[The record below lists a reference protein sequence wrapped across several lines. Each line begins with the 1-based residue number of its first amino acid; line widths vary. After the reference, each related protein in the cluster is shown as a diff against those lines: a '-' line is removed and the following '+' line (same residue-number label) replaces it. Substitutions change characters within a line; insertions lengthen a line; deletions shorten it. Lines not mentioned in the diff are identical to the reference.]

1 MTTFT
6 KKPELLCPAGNMEKL
21 ETALIYG
28 ADAVYFGAG
37 NLNLRSQGAGFSWDE
52 LPEALKKISDAGAS
66 SYFCLNAYPREK
78 DLDLVRAD
86 LDRLAACTPDALI
99 VADPGV
105 AFLARKALPDI
116 DLHISTQANT
126 GNSESVNF
134 WKEFG
139 ASRVNLA
146 RELSALDIRDIAEKC
161 PEIELEVF
169 VQGAMCMALSG
180 RCFMSAW
187 MNNRSANMG
196 RCTHPCRFEYKAT
209 GIRVEEKTRPGEVFW
224 ESVEDEDFTTIYAAE
239 DLCLIRYLRLFTRL
253 GIASLKIEGR
263 TKSSSYLAQ
272 AVDVYRSSIDAVASG
287 KKLPEQAVP
296 ELRNVA
302 TRPLSTGFIRKNNPS
317 RVAMPPSKEER
328 RPVVARIVEQKD
340 DDTWLVS
347 VKSRWE
353 DSRMVTIIAPEMY
366 RPELVSGSYS
376 FEKMNGERVDT
387 VHSGTEALLRCSSPD
402 LKKGYFI
409 RMGE

>member
-1 MTTFT
+1 MIKT

-37 NLNLRSQGAGFSWDE
+37 NLNLRSQGAGFGWEE

-78 DLDLVRAD
+78 DLDSVRAD
-86 LDRLAACTPDALI
+86 LDKLAESTPDGLI

-105 AFLARKALPDI
+105 ALLARKTLPEVP
-116 DLHISTQANT
+116 LHISTQANT
-126 GNSESVNF
+126 GNSESVRF

-139 ASRVNLA
+139 AARVNLA

-161 PEIELEVF
+161 PDTELEIF
-169 VQGAMCMALSG
+169 VHGAMCMALSG

-239 DLCLIRYLRLFTRL
+239 DLCLIRYIKFFTDL
-253 GIASLKIEGR
+253 GIAALKIEGR

-272 AVDVYRSSIDAVASG
+272 AVDVYRTSIDAVSSG
-287 KKLPEQAVP
+287 GHLPKEAVP
-296 ELRNVA
+296 ELRNVS
-302 TRPLSTGFIRKNNPS
+302 TRPLSTGFLRKNNPS
-317 RVAMPPSKEER
+317 RVAMPPESGEK
-328 RPVVARIVEQKD
+328 RPVLARLLEKRGD
-340 DDTWLVS
+340 DSWLVS

-353 DSRMVTIIAPEMY
+353 ESRNVTVIVPALGRPSIAT
-366 RPELVSGSYS
+366 GSYS
-376 FEKMNGERVDT
+376 FEKLNGEKVDT
-387 VHSGTEALLRCSSPD
+387 VHSGTEALLRCDSAE
-402 LKKGYFI
+402 LQQGYFI
-409 RMGE
+409 RLGE